1 MLSGASNSVA
11 SEPISSWRLVEPAR
25 PALQAKDQNDRR
37 ANPRRARIGGADRDR
52 TDDLKLAKLPLSQL
66 SYGPVTVVSVPESQ
80 RSTGSTARRTPSR
93 GRSDSLAAPATGV
106 GPRPAWQ
113 AKDPNLRPTT
123 KLVGLSRLE
132 LLTSRLSG
140 VCSNHLSYRPGTP
153 ARPAPF
159 GGGRGRSALNRT

>member
-1 MLSGASNSVA
+1 MQ
-11 SEPISSWRLVEPAR
+11 PC
-25 PALQAKDQNDRR
+25 
-37 ANPRRARIGGADRDR
+37 
-52 TDDLKLAKLPLSQL
+52 
-66 SYGPVTVVSVPESQ
+66 
-80 RSTGSTARRTPSR
+80 RRTEPT
-93 GRSDSLAAPATGV
+93 GVWSLPIARLMV